1 MTAFMLA
8 PYADRVEIL
17 SDGAKYT
24 ADGIYLGSTC
34 KVALSDDVPL
44 AVIGSGVVSEI
55 AALADIIMN
64 AAEATRSV
72 DKTIALLRKALK
84 TIARKP
90 NFDTGMR
97 MAIGAISE
105 KSGPVCFV
113 FSTFSDPA
121 SDIAPFTLQEMPRPF
136 AQGAAPTGEDMAGY
150 GHLSI
155 SEGLEADAAF
165 LFNCMRRQ
173 PLANPAAPG
182 KESGHTIG
190 GHLDFTVVRT
200 EGYETRRLLTWPD
213 VVGEKID
220 PTRRAQRVAGGE
232 RLNAMPVAITADQ
245 QFFAIAAGSGTT

>member
-24 ADGIYLGSTC
+24 ADGIYLGSTY

-44 AVIGSGVVSEI
+44 AVVGSGVVSEI
-55 AALADIIMN
+55 SALADTIMA
-64 AAEATRSV
+64 AAETTKSV
-72 DKTIALLRKALK
+72 DETIALLRKALK
-84 TIARKP
+84 KIARKP
-90 NFDTGMR
+90 NLDTGMR

-105 KSGPVCFV
+105 RSGPVCFV
-113 FSTFSDPA
+113 FSTFVDPA
-121 SDIAPFTLQEMPRPF
+121 SSVPPFALQEMPRAF

-190 GHLDFTVVRT
+190 GHLDFTVVRA
-200 EGYETRRLLTWPD
+200 ESYETRQLLTWPD

-220 PTRRAQRVAGGE
+220 PTRASRAA
-232 RLNAMPVAITADQ
+232 
-245 QFFAIAAGSGTT
+245 